1 MSSNGAGNSKW
12 PDFRLASTLWSLM
25 GSPSNRPD
33 KQTPTDRAENHDH
46 DREQHQEKKPD
57 ADRDGELQE
66 SDTPDQPMMDSGEE
80 AIGSLGGFDGFEHD
94 PQVDTEDGAQEDDFG
109 ALEMFDSNAAQAPYS
124 SQVNDASF
132 DNQAPEAIMDEE
144 TPSSQTRKSKR
155 EKKAR
160 KKKGTTTDGA
170 SAQLTAEGS
179 SRKSRKSKKKAASPV
194 EIPDSLGENSASA
207 ADQAQLQE
215 ASAVD
220 LDEENAIPAT
230 QPRRKRKTSD
240 STDGKQRK
248 KRKPHDDE
256 AGSQDV
262 VQGTQ
267 EEEPVLAEQLNGR
280 DTQAAS
286 FLRTRNT
293 SRADAIYDDVVV
305 DAPNSPSDV
314 RLQLRDARSR
324 EGSAPANPHQDE
336 MDVDVPVS
344 QHVPGDVTDRDLG
357 TDSFALNDSASAAD
371 HDVESLA
378 REAWNEHVNGQTQPE
393 SQDPYSQPDME
404 IPTSAQRPQAHDVY
418 DVPGS
423 PIQTPHPP
431 STAPKRTRSS
441 AKTSSKKAKPT
452 YFEKSP
458 SPEAQQDG
466 LSPLP
471 SPSAMTPKPRGRAK
485 KATKRRKAEPKSSQP
500 MPDDD
505 EEGEESSQARRNRM
519 TGYTQGRFSD
529 QELGRIA
536 QAVEGYRVEH
546 DMLQHQLNAMIHAP
560 GGTTAGDE
568 HAALWVRI
576 FETCPDR
583 HRQKIINITRKK
595 FHNFVARGTW
605 TIEQDTELRDLI
617 EVHGTKWSKIAAIIN
632 RHPEDLRD
640 RYRNYIVCG
649 DAQRKD
655 AWDETEEGHLAQ
667 YVMEAMGAIDELRR
681 MQPTRELLKK
691 PYEEL
696 IDWQNI
702 SERMMRTRSRL
713 QCITKWKAMNIK
725 THGKDKL
732 VSTQPD
738 APITF
743 RLERARRQ
751 IDSMPEEERFRLVMA
766 ILGSPAMEEAKIPW
780 QRLVDKPFRNSWH
793 RSTQMLLW
801 RRLKQTVPG
810 WQDKSVRDCAQFLT
824 DVYNQTGQLP
834 NVDDGHFDDAD
845 EMAFLNSIPKPN
857 VPSSQH
863 ANHNANPVNDPFIHG
878 PEGAESQLGEYPM
891 PDENIQP
898 DLAMEPMDHVESPV
912 PMAMME
918 PTAPVAP
925 IVPTESADIDMVDPA
940 LAMEPMEPIETA
952 QPMEIEEA
960 AQPEEM
966 AEPEETAQPE
976 KAVQPEEPTET
987 VDYVEPAPPKATR
1000 TAKRTGMGRAK
1011 APKAPKAPRKSTTK
1025 ATPSK
1030 PTPAKPT
1037 TGKRS
1042 SRRHTAAY
1050 QDPTEDTTAQA
1061 VGAPA
1066 AEATRSRKKR
1076 TLSKFRSINAI
1087 EEVDPNDS
1095 DSVMDDMED
1104 LPARIG
1110 A

>member
-25 GSPSNRPD
+25 GSPSNGPD

-46 DREQHQEKKPD
+46 DREQDQEKNTD
-57 ADRDGELQE
+57 ADRDSELQE
-66 SDTPDQPMMDSGEE
+66 SHSPDQPMMDSEE
-80 AIGSLGGFDGFEHD
+80 QAIDSLDGFDGFEHD
-94 PQVDTEDGAQEDDFG
+94 PQVDTEEGAQEDDFG

-132 DNQAPEAIMDEE
+132 DNRAPEAIMDEE
-144 TPSSQTRKSKR
+144 MPSSQPRKSKR
-155 EKKAR
+155 EKKER
-160 KKKGTTTDGA
+160 KNKGTTTDSA
-170 SAQLTAEGS
+170 SPQIPTEEGS
-179 SRKSRKSKKKAASPV
+179 SRKPRKSKRKAASPV
-194 EIPDSLGENSASA
+194 EIPDSLGEGNASA

-215 ASAVD
+215 ASPVD
-220 LDEENAIPAT
+220 LNEENAIPAT
-230 QPRRKRKTSD
+230 QPKRKRKASD
-240 STDGKQRK
+240 STDDKQRK

-267 EEEPVLAEQLNGR
+267 EGQEPVPADQLNGR

-286 FLRTRNT
+286 FLRTRNAT
-293 SRADAIYDDVVV
+293 RADAIYDEIAD
-305 DAPNSPSDV
+305 DIPNSPSDA
-314 RLQLRDARSR
+314 RLQLREARSR
-324 EGSAPANPHQDE
+324 EGSAPANSHQDE
-336 MDVDVPVS
+336 MDVDAPVS
-344 QHVPGDVTDRDLG
+344 QQSPGHVTDRDLG
-357 TDSFALNDSASAAD
+357 TDSFALNGSTSAAD
-371 HDVESLA
+371 NDVENLA
-378 REAWNEHVNGQTQPE
+378 REAWNEHVNGQSQPE
-393 SQDPYSQPDME
+393 SQDPYSQPEME

-423 PIQTPHPP
+423 PIQTPHLP

-458 SPEAQQDG
+458 SPEVEQDG
-466 LSPLP
+466 LAPLP
-471 SPSAMTPKPRGRAK
+471 SPSATTPKPRGRAK
-485 KATKRRKAEPKSSQP
+485 KATKRRKAELQSSQP
-500 MPDDD
+500 MPDDN

-519 TGYTQGRFSD
+519 AGYTQGRFSD

-536 QAVEGYRVEH
+536 QAVESYRVEH
-546 DMLQHQLNAMIHAP
+546 DMPQHQLNEMIHAP
-560 GGTTAGDE
+560 GGTTAGDD

-583 HRQKIINITRKK
+583 HRQKVINITRKK

-605 TIEQDTELRDLI
+605 TVEQDTELRDLI

-655 AWDETEEGHLAQ
+655 AWDETEEGNLAQ

-725 THGKDKL
+725 THGRDKL

-766 ILGSPAMEEAKIPW
+766 IQGSPAMEESKVPW
-780 QRLVDKPFRNSWH
+780 QRLVDKRFRNSWH

-801 RRLKQTVPG
+801 RRLKQAVPG

-824 DVYNQTGQLP
+824 DLYNQTGQLP
-834 NVDDGHFDDAD
+834 NIDDAHFDDAD
-845 EMAFLNSIPKPN
+845 EMEFLNSIPKPN
-857 VPSSQH
+857 IPSSQH
-863 ANHNANPVNDPFIHG
+863 TNRNGNPASDAFIH
-878 PEGAESQLGEYPM
+878 ESEDAEAQLGEYPL

-898 DLAMEPMDHVESPV
+898 DLPIEPMDHVESSVPV
-912 PMAMME
+912 AMME
-918 PTAPVAP
+918 PAVPVAP
-925 IVPTESADIDMVDPA
+925 IAPLESADIDMVDPA
-940 LAMEPMEPIETA
+940 LAMEPMEPIEA
-952 QPMEIEEA
+952 AEA
-960 AQPEEM
+960 AQPEET

-976 KAVQPEEPTET
+976 KAVQPEELTET

-1011 APKAPKAPRKSTTK
+1011 APKAPKAPRKSTAK
-1025 ATPSK
+1025 STPSK
-1030 PTPAKPT
+1030 PAPA
-1037 TGKRS
+1037 KRS
-1042 SRRHTAAY
+1042 SRRHAAAY
-1050 QDPTEDTTAQA
+1050 QDPTDTSAQ
-1061 VGAPA
+1061 A
-1066 AEATRSRKKR
+1066 AEAPAVEQTRSRKKR
-1076 TLSKFRSINAI
+1076 TFSKFRSVNAI

-1104 LPARIG
+1104 LPARV
-1110 A
+1110 AA

>member
-25 GSPSNRPD
+25 GSPSNGPD

-46 DREQHQEKKPD
+46 DREQHQEKNPD
-57 ADRDGELQE
+57 DDRDGELQQ
-66 SDTPDQPMMDSGEE
+66 SYTPAQAMMDSGGQ
-80 AIGSLGGFDGFEHD
+80 AIDGLGGFDGFEHD
-94 PQVDTEDGAQEDDFG
+94 PQVDTEEGAQEDDFG

-132 DNQAPEAIMDEE
+132 DNRAPEAIMDDDA
-144 TPSSQTRKSKR
+144 PSSQNRKSKR
-155 EKKAR
+155 DKKDR
-160 KKKGTTTDGA
+160 KKKGTTTDSA
-170 SAQLTAEGS
+170 SPHITTEEES
-179 SRKSRKSKKKAASPV
+179 SRKHRKSKRKAASPV
-194 EIPDSLGENSASA
+194 EIPDSLGENNASA

-215 ASAVD
+215 AAAVD
-220 LDEENAIPAT
+220 SNEENAVPAT
-230 QPRRKRKTSD
+230 QPKRKRKASD

-256 AGSQDV
+256 AESQEV

-267 EEEPVLAEQLNGR
+267 EGEEPVAAEQPNGR
-280 DTQAAS
+280 DAQAAS
-286 FLRTRNT
+286 FLRTRNAT
-293 SRADAIYDDVVV
+293 RADAIYDDIA
-305 DAPNSPSDV
+305 DGAPNSPSNA
-314 RLQLRDARSR
+314 RLQLREARSR
-324 EGSAPANPHQDE
+324 EGSAPVNAQDE
-336 MDVDVPVS
+336 MDVDAPIS
-344 QHVPGDVTDRDLG
+344 QQNPGDVTDRDLG
-357 TDSFALNDSASAAD
+357 TDSFALNGSANAAD
-371 HDVESLA
+371 NDVENLA
-378 REAWNEHVNGQTQPE
+378 REAWNEHVNGQTHTE
-393 SQDPYSQPDME
+393 SQDPYTQPDME

-431 STAPKRTRSS
+431 SSAPKRTRSTAKGS
-441 AKTSSKKAKPT
+441 AKKAKPT

-458 SPEAQQDG
+458 SPEVQQDG
-466 LSPLP
+466 TAPLP

-485 KATKRRKAEPKSSQP
+485 KATRRRKVEPQSSQP
-500 MPDDD
+500 MPDED

-519 TGYTQGRFSD
+519 NGFTQGRFSD

-536 QAVEGYRVEH
+536 QAVESYRVEH
-546 DMLQHQLNAMIHAP
+546 DMQQYQLNEMIHAP

-605 TIEQDTELRDLI
+605 TVEQDTELRDLI
-617 EVHGTKWSKIAAIIN
+617 EIHGTKWSKIAAIIN

-655 AWDETEEGHLAQ
+655 AWDETEEGNLTQ

-681 MQPTRELLKK
+681 IQPSRELLKK

-743 RLERARRQ
+743 RLEKARRQ
-751 IDSMPEEERFRLVMA
+751 IQSMPEEERYRMIMA
-766 ILGSPAMEEAKIPW
+766 IQSSPAMEEAKIPW
-780 QRLVDKPFRNSWH
+780 QRLVDKRFRNSWH
-793 RSTQMLLW
+793 RPTQMLLW
-801 RRLKQTVPG
+801 RRLKQTVPN
-810 WQDKSVRDCAQFLT
+810 WQEKSVRDCAQFLT
-824 DVYNQTGQLP
+824 DLYNQTGQLP
-834 NVDDGHFDDAD
+834 NVDDDHFDDGD
-845 EMAFLNSIPKPN
+845 EMVFLDTIPKAT
-857 VPSSQH
+857 VPGSQH
-863 ANHNANPVNDPFIHG
+863 AKHNHDPVSDAFIRE
-878 PEGAESQLGEYPM
+878 EGDVEAQLGEYPI
-891 PDENIQP
+891 PEDNIQP
-898 DLAMEPMDHVESPV
+898 DLPIEPMEHVESSV

-918 PTAPVAP
+918 AAAPVAP
-925 IVPTESADIDMVDPA
+925 VAPVESPDIDMVDPA
-940 LAMEPMEPIETA
+940 LAMESMETVETA
-952 QPMEIEEA
+952 QPVEVTEA
-960 AQPEEM
+960 AQPEETPQ
-966 AEPEETAQPE
+966 PEET
-976 KAVQPEEPTET
+976 VQTEEPTET

-1000 TAKRTGMGRAK
+1000 TAKRTGMGKAK
-1011 APKAPKAPRKSTTK
+1011 APKAPKPTRKSTVK
-1025 ATPSK
+1025 STPSK
-1030 PTPAKPT
+1030 PTPA
-1037 TGKRS
+1037 KRS

-1050 QDPTEDTTAQA
+1050 QDPTETTEAQA
-1061 VGAPA
+1061 
-1066 AEATRSRKKR
+1066 AETQEVEQPRLRKRRVLSR
-1076 TLSKFRSINAI
+1076 FRSINAV

-1104 LPARIG
+1104 LPARI
-1110 A
+1110 AA